1 MNEMLLS
8 VLLSFLPYVISGLC
22 VALVSSLATNKWWA
36 EKKIKNARLVNILEG
51 IARAVASQV
60 ETSVVEPW
68 KKVGRWD
75 LDAQKAA
82 MALAFSAFQNTVVKT
97 GSDELKEHLPELQQ
111 VAEALIEQA
120 VAKIGKIESVPK

>member
-1 MNEMLLS
+1 MNEMLLG
-8 VLLSFLPYVISGLC
+8 VLISLLPYVISGLC
-22 VALVSSLATNKWWA
+22 VALVSFLATNSWWA
-36 EKKIKNARLVNILEG
+36 EKKIKNAKLVNVLEG

-68 KKVGRWD
+68 KRAGRWD

-97 GSDELKEHLPELQQ
+97 GSDELKAHMPELQQ

-120 VAKIGKIESVPK
+120 VAKIGKNEPVSK